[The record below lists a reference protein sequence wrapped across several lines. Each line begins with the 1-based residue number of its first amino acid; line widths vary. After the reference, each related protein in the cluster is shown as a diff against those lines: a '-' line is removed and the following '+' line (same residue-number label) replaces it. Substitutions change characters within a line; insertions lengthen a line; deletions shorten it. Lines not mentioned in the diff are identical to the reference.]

1 MKILSLKVIAITL
14 VLAAAC
20 SCSKAPETAQ
30 SVPAA
35 SPSAPVTSD
44 TAADEKSQWIPLA
57 SSDYPDPPTGLP
69 KDLPP
74 TQAGDSHVVLAWNDL
89 GMHCYQADFSTF
101 QILPPYNVYWTQV
114 IKRGEKPEVISD
126 GVEVLYKTLKVEN
139 PERHTNF
146 WEYSA
151 GYGWDLKEGVGLKG
165 KCTSGSMEAKAD
177 HFVAEGVPV
186 VDFNDDGTWDPF
198 PMFTVSVRD
207 GSGATL
213 AETINVAPASTEMAC
228 DLCHTADSMQGTMQA
243 ILKAH
248 DEHEATDLLSQ
259 AEGGKPVMCS
269 SCHADPA
276 MGAMENKDCESS
288 LSAAMHGFHAEKLA
302 DTEREL
308 PKNVCHACHPG
319 PKTKCLRD
327 VMSQAGLTCT
337 NCHGDMKEVGSPSRT
352 PWVNMPSCMTCHTEA
367 LEDPVSARIK
377 KPNEHLTADA
387 AGLYRHSKAHG
398 GGGIYCAA
406 CHGSPHAVTP
416 AAKDRDN
423 EQAIRLQG
431 HEGPIDKCTLCHQE
445 KPEGEFWHFRSEK

>member
-1 MKILSLKVIAITL
+1 MRIPLLNVIAITL
-14 VLAAAC
+14 VLLAAC
-20 SCSKAPETAQ
+20 SCSKAPEADQ
-30 SVPAA
+30 SSPVAPA
-35 SPSAPVTSD
+35 TSD
-44 TAADEKSQWIPLA
+44 VAAEEETTWTPLA
-57 SSDYPDPPTGLP
+57 SSDYPDPPAGPP

-101 QILPPYNVYWTQV
+101 QILPPYNVYWAQV
-114 IKRGEKPEVISD
+114 IKRGKKPVVVTD
-126 GVEVLYKTLKVEN
+126 GVELQYKTLKVEK

-146 WEYSA
+146 WEYAA
-151 GYGWDLKEGVGLKG
+151 GYGWDLKKGVGLKG
-165 KCTSGSMEAKAD
+165 KRTSGSMEAEDD

-198 PMFTVSVRD
+198 PMFTVSVQD
-207 GSGATL
+207 GAGATL
-213 AETINVAPASTEMAC
+213 AGTVNVAPASTEMAC
-228 DLCHTADSMQGTMQA
+228 DLCHKADSMQGTMQA

-248 DEHEATDLLSQ
+248 DEHESTDLFSQ
-259 AEGGKPVMCS
+259 AEKGKPVMCS

-276 MGAMENKDCESS
+276 MGATENKDCESS

-302 DTEREL
+302 EADREL

-337 NCHGDMKEVGSPSRT
+337 NCHGDMEEVGDPSRT

>member
-1 MKILSLKVIAITL
+1 MRIPSLNVIAITL
-14 VLAAAC
+14 VLLAAC
-20 SCSKAPETAQ
+20 SCSKAPKADQ
-30 SVPAA
+30 S
-35 SPSAPVTSD
+35 SPVAPSGSSATSD
-44 TAADEKSQWIPLA
+44 VAAEEETTWSPLA

-101 QILPPYNVYWTQV
+101 QILPPYNVYWAQV
-114 IKRGEKPEVISD
+114 IKRGKKPVVVTD
-126 GVEVLYKTLKVEN
+126 GVELQYATLKVEK

-146 WEYSA
+146 WEYAA
-151 GYGWDLKEGVGLKG
+151 GYGWDLEKGVGLKG
-165 KCTSGSMEAKAD
+165 KRTSGSMEAEED

-186 VDFNDDGTWDPF
+186 VDFNDDGIWDPF
-198 PMFTVSVRD
+198 PMFTVSVQD
-207 GSGATL
+207 GAGATL
-213 AETINVAPASTEMAC
+213 AGTVNVAPASTEMAC
-228 DLCHTADSMQGTMQA
+228 DLCHKADSMQGTMQA

-248 DEHEATDLLSQ
+248 DEHESTDLFSQ
-259 AEGGKPVMCS
+259 VEKGKPVMCS

-276 MGAMENKDCESS
+276 MGATENKDCESS

-302 DTEREL
+302 ETEQEL

-337 NCHGDMKEVGSPSRT
+337 NCHGDMKEVGDPART
-352 PWVNMPSCMTCHTEA
+352 PWTNMPSCMTCHTEA

-431 HEGPIDKCTLCHQE
+431 HEGPIDKCTLCHLE